1 VIEIRYVWVFHDE
14 SVDSARKPKLHAP
27 DNGDLKPWLEL
38 VKDEYSVLTSTSD
51 REFPYKT

>member
-27 DNGDLKPWLEL
+27 DDGDLKPWLEL